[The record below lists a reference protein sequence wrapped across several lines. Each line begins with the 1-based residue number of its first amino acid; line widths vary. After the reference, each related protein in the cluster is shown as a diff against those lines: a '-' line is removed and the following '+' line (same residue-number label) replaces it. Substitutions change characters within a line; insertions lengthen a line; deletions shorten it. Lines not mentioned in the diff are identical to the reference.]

1 MTEASTSVSNRFVC
15 IEFDFATRKKKVQLC
30 SLGDIA
36 NLILL
41 ICNRQT
47 REIQGSKNIKALSAE
62 FLMKVLS
69 SCNAPKTLNAK
80 DMEALTA
87 HPSEEDLKKRHF
99 FMTCDNE
106 DEASQ
111 LIDRHRKRKN
121 VISLPFMF
129 RRSTHESE
137 TQGHLESEL
146 KSPLFDY
153 PLSLVYGV
161 EDTLPKSIQDILMIL
176 FRKGPFTEGIFRKA
190 ANEKARKELRE
201 ELNAGDNVALEKK
214 SVYLLAAV
222 FKDFLRNIPH
232 KLLLSELYDEWMTAL
247 EKINPQERT
256 EAMKGVASKLPKPN
270 LHLLKHLLS
279 LLHHI
284 SKNSEVNKMDSS
296 NLAICF
302 GPTML
307 SPNNDKSLPLE
318 IQKELADK
326 VKALVEFL
334 INNCSD
340 IFGEEIY
347 SLFCMN
353 TDNSLDMSET
363 LSPNQHH
370 DSAYDSTD
378 FEGECSSS
386 DLQSKGLSHTSRPS
400 STELYPKQPL
410 TQIPSAL
417 PLTHF
422 KRTVSK
428 LDRRFSE
435 PDLWSSKG
443 SQEGCVRFP
452 KPSKSEE
459 NFILQKELGQKC
471 RGLRMRKQTVESHL
485 SGLYRNK
492 KPSNLTIKGNLPS
505 ELSSDSLLSTS
516 SSSSLDSASSVS
528 DSSVFTS
535 SPLSSPSIFKNS
547 VLTQP
552 RSFSP
557 KISNGSDRAVPE
569 LKKHS
574 MSFSVAT
581 CKKMLAKT
589 ESCGIGGFQRGSFKK
604 YPRKERPLSCQ
615 IVQATHVTVPS
626 PEPPGCQLRSRFMS
640 ADEVFRL
647 VDQKKPRSPP
657 SYEEATKHFSAVR
670 LPLHNNLRAPPL
682 RFVKVPQD
690 SKSQCLRLKK
700 EVTNKANEDLFNDRP
715 SLINASQDKTPVVDF
730 VIGIHS
736 RANLPLTPQVYRL
749 RTMSGSYQ
757 KNKQEYL
764 TRRSSQI
771 TFEHL
776 QCAKESYV

>member
-1 MTEASTSVSNRFVC
+1 
-15 IEFDFATRKKKVQLC
+15 
-30 SLGDIA
+30 
-36 NLILL
+36 
-41 ICNRQT
+41 
-47 REIQGSKNIKALSAE
+47 
-62 FLMKVLS
+62 MKVLS
-69 SCNAPKTLNAK
+69 GCNAPKTLNVK

-87 HPSEEDLKKRHF
+87 HPSEEELKKRHF

-106 DEASQ
+106 DEPCQ

-121 VISLPFMF
+121 VVSLPFMF

-146 KSPLFDY
+146 KSPLFDH

-161 EDTLPKSIQDILMIL
+161 EDTLPKSIQDILTIL
-176 FRKGPFTEGIFRKA
+176 FRKGPSTEGIFRKA

-214 SVYLLAAV
+214 SVYLLAVV

-232 KLLLSELYDEWMTAL
+232 KLLLAELYDEWMTAL
-247 EKINPQERT
+247 EKMNPQERT
-256 EAMKGVASKLPKPN
+256 EAMKEVASKLPKPN

-284 SKNSEVNKMDSS
+284 SKNSKVNKMDSS

-307 SPNNDKSLPLE
+307 SPNWDKSLPLE

-326 VKALVEFL
+326 VKSLVEFL
-334 INNCSD
+334 IINCSD

-353 TDNSLDMSET
+353 TDNSLDVSET
-363 LSPNQHH
+363 LSSNQHR

-378 FEGECSSS
+378 LEGECSSS
-386 DLQSKGLSHTSRPS
+386 DLQSKSLSHTSRPS

-417 PLTHF
+417 SLTRF
-422 KRTVSK
+422 KKTMKK
-428 LDRRFSE
+428 LERRFSE

-443 SQEGCVRFP
+443 CQEGRVRLP
-452 KPSKSEE
+452 KLSKSEE
-459 NFILQKELGQKC
+459 NFILQKESGLKC
-471 RGLRMRKQTVESHL
+471 RGLRMRTQAVEESRL
-485 SGLYRNK
+485 PGLYRNK
-492 KPSNLTIKGNLPS
+492 KPSDLTVKANLPS

-535 SPLSSPSIFKNS
+535 SPLSSPSIFRNR
-547 VLTQP
+547 VLTRP
-552 RSFSP
+552 RSFST

-581 CKKMLAKT
+581 RKKTLAKT
-589 ESCGIGGFQRGSFKK
+589 ETYGMGGFQKGSFKK
-604 YPRKERPLSCQ
+604 GPRKERPLSCQ
-615 IVQATHVTVPS
+615 IVQATHVVTLS
-626 PEPPGCQLRSRFMS
+626 PEPPGYQLRSRFMS
-640 ADEVFRL
+640 ADEVFQL
-647 VDQKKPRSPP
+647 VDQKKPRRPP

-670 LPLHNNLRAPPL
+670 LPSHNNLRAHSL
-682 RFVKVPQD
+682 RFTKVPQD
-690 SKSQCLRLKK
+690 SESQCLRLKK
-700 EVTNKANEDLFNDRP
+700 EVTNKANEDLFNDRR
-715 SLINASQDKTPVVDF
+715 SLITDSQDNIPVVDF

-736 RANLPLTPQVYRL
+736 RAKLPLTPQVYRL

-764 TRRSSQI
+764 TRQSSQI
-771 TFEHL
+771 IFEHL